1 MIRAFLGTLLV
12 LLPQVV
18 MAADALTNLGVVLL
32 QHGDV
37 MQQRV
42 QSVDAM
48 AEYVRK
54 VQDAAATGLQLQFQ
68 RKPAGGF
75 IVVAVR
81 PNGKTKAWVDI
92 EPEMPGATQAA
103 LCQSIEKVPPL
114 EVRHGIVVFAI
125 KVSIWGGKAPSRF
138 APAPSEWKAQAQ
150 RAGKALEVSEL
161 VERVWSE

>member
-1 MIRAFLGTLLV
+1 MIRALLGTLFF

-18 MAADALTNLGVVLL
+18 MAADAVTNLGVVLL

-37 MQQRV
+37 IQQRV
-42 QSVDAM
+42 QSVDAL

-54 VQDAAATGLQLQFQ
+54 VEVAAATALQLEFQ

-81 PNGKTKAWVDI
+81 PDGKSKSWLDF

-103 LCQSIEKVPPL
+103 LRKSIEKVPPL
-114 EVRHGIVVFAI
+114 EVKSGVVVFAI
-125 KVSIWGGKAPSRF
+125 KVSVWGGKSPSRF

-150 RAGKALEVSEL
+150 RAGKTLEVSEL
-161 VERVWSE
+161 VELVWNE